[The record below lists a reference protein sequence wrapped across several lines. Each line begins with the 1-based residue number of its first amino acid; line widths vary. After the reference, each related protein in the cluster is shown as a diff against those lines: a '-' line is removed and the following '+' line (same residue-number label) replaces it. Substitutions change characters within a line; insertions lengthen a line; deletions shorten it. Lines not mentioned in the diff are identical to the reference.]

1 MRWIAAMLCVL
12 AGCSSKVE
20 PAQRLIS
27 DVDRSVRAA
36 APEAA
41 QYVPDQLRDVQ
52 NRLDSL
58 KAAFE
63 RDDYAAVQSA
73 APGVLTAAQALGG
86 AAAARKNAQ
95 LKALNQEWSVLAASV
110 PEDVM
115 AIQGRIEML
124 GRNAGRKPSGVDI
137 DAARTRLSH
146 GASLWSKAQAAFA
159 TGNMDEAVTIAK
171 SLESQLQNLAASLKV
186 ELSEPAT
193 AQPESAAIRE
203 PESLR

>member
-12 AGCSSKVE
+12 AGCSSEVE

-63 RDDYAAVQSA
+63 RDDYAAVRSA
-73 APGVLTAAQALGG
+73 APGVLAAAQALGG
-86 AAAARKNAQ
+86 AAAARKNTQ
-95 LKALNQEWSVLAASV
+95 LKALNEEWSVLAASV

-115 AIQGRIEML
+115 AIQRRIEML

-137 DAARTRLSH
+137 DAVRTSLSH